1 MATSIENA
9 DMMLAEEWWTLALRG
24 VLAIIVGL
32 IALFFPG
39 VTLAAFVLLFAAYM
53 LVDGI
58 FALIAGF
65 RAARRHERSWPL
77 FLEGVADILA
87 GVIAFF
93 WPGITLLVLVF
104 LVGFWAIFSGVGG
117 LPSGWRARM
126 AAGPGRPAL
135 GDLRGPGPDRA
146 DHRRRGPLLV
156 VRGLR
161 DRLRHG
167 AADPRL
173 PMARARPAH
182 RAGGARCLGAP
193 PAADGFP
200 RDPARIPVGARSRG
214 KARMSAASQGTA
226 FQPPAAEILMSAGD
240 GVMAADEDGHIV
252 LCNRA
257 AEEIFGY
264 AADEILGRSI
274 ETLMAEPA
282 RRAHRHLSEA
292 SSGPGLAAP
301 VERRRLVGRRKH
313 GGEVPLE
320 ATLSRRAIEGRT
332 VLIAIVRDATER
344 EAERLLA
351 RELEHRMKNALAT
364 VQALAVHTLRG
375 NPSPEAFI
383 DTFSGR
389 LAALAHAHSLLM
401 QHYQDSVP
409 LHDLLAQQ
417 LDPYRSSEPGRV
429 VVTGEAVA
437 LRPAAALSLNLVLHE
452 LTTNAV
458 KYGALSVPAG
468 RVEVS
473 WRLEGPAG
481 ARRLVLAWR
490 EAGSPEARPPTGAAL
505 VAS

>member
-1 MATSIENA
+1 
-9 DMMLAEEWWTLALRG
+9 
-24 VLAIIVGL
+24 
-32 IALFFPG
+32 
-39 VTLAAFVLLFAAYM
+39 
-53 LVDGI
+53 
-58 FALIAGF
+58 
-65 RAARRHERSWPL
+65 
-77 FLEGVADILA
+77 
-87 GVIAFF
+87 
-93 WPGITLLVLVF
+93 
-104 LVGFWAIFSGVGG
+104 
-117 LPSGWRARM
+117 
-126 AAGPGRPAL
+126 
-135 GDLRGPGPDRA
+135 
-146 DHRRRGPLLV
+146 
-156 VRGLR
+156 
-161 DRLRHG
+161 
-167 AADPRL
+167 
-173 PMARARPAH
+173 
-182 RAGGARCLGAP
+182 
-193 PAADGFP
+193 
-200 RDPARIPVGARSRG
+200 
-214 KARMSAASQGTA
+214 
-226 FQPPAAEILMSAGD
+226 
-240 GVMAADEDGHIV
+240 
-252 LCNRA
+252 
-257 AEEIFGY
+257 
-264 AADEILGRSI
+264 
-274 ETLMAEPA
+274 
-282 RRAHRHLSEA
+282 
-292 SSGPGLAAP
+292 
-301 VERRRLVGRRKH
+301 VGRRKH

-490 EAGSPEARPPTGAAL
+490 ETGGPEARPPDRRGFGCQL
-505 VAS
+505 IERSVAHELGGEVELEFLPQGVQCRVAVPLEPGPRP